1 MKTFSK
7 NTKAFI
13 MAAAMVASLLL
24 PTTTNGQNGSDG
36 FFNSTNSDEYKG
48 RSMFSGNVN
57 NQTFGQNYGTTFGQ
71 NTGQN
76 ESPLGSGLLI
86 MTSAGASYVLLKKK
100 EN

>member
-86 MTSAGASYVLLKKK
+86 MTIAGASYVCFKKK
-100 EN
+100 ED